1 MQKGPRDT
9 ISKAEIIKI
18 LSKYKNLYMKKKNDI
33 VRKIVKTLQT
43 KTNDPMS
50 SLLNEIKILNEKD
63 VAKDDIP
70 FVKNYE

>member
-1 MQKGPRDT
+1 
-9 ISKAEIIKI
+9 
-18 LSKYKNLYMKKKNDI
+18 MKKKNDI